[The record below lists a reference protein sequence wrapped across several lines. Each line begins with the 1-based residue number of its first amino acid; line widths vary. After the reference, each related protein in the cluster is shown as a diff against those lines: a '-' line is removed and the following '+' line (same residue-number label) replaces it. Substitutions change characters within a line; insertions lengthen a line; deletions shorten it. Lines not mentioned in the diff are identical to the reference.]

1 LGYKLREIEAES
13 KFCRELTLEAIGQAV
28 PVAAVQA
35 VLAETEACEQRE
47 RKLNMLVTVL
57 VTIAM
62 NLYSR
67 VSIGAV
73 MRKIAQGLRYIW
85 PDPEYRVPN
94 DSAISQRRYQL
105 GARPL
110 VALFHRI
117 CQPLA
122 TPNTPGAF
130 LFGMRLMAI
139 DGSIENIADTPEN
152 VAAFGRF
159 HGNRG
164 DSAFPQV
171 KAVYLAECGTH
182 AIVDAGFWPCHASE
196 RVGGLRMLRS
206 VGPGMLVMWDSGFHG
221 FDMVKRVVDQGAQ
234 VLARLPAHVKPQLV
248 RRLPDGSYLATIQPS
263 EYARRKQG
271 ECLLVRLIE
280 YTITDPNLPHTGE
293 IHRLLTTLLDPERY
307 PALDL
312 ACAYHER
319 WEIELVIDETDTHQR
334 LADRPLRSL
343 KPVGVI
349 QELYALLIA
358 HYAIRSLMHEA
369 AMQANLDPDRLSF
382 THALAVVQAAI
393 PEFQMTAPDLLPK
406 LYTRLLNDL
415 AAKPLPERRLRTN
428 PRVVKRKMSN
438 SRLKRPEHFGW
449 PQPSVRSFRQAVALI

>member
-1 LGYKLREIEAES
+1 LGFKLRDIEAES
-13 KFCRELTLEAIGQAV
+13 KFCRELTLAAIEQAV
-28 PVAAVQA
+28 PLAEVKA
-35 VLAETEACEQRE
+35 VLAETGVSEQRE
-47 RKLNMLVTVL
+47 RKLTMLVTVL

-62 NLYSR
+62 NIYSR
-67 VSIGAV
+67 ASIGEV
-73 MRKIAQGLRYIW
+73 MRKLAQGLRYIW
-85 PDPEYRVPN
+85 PDPEYRLPN

-110 VALFHRI
+110 VALFHRL

-130 LFGMRLMAI
+130 LFGLRLMAL
-139 DGSIENIADTPEN
+139 DGSTENIADTPEN
-152 VAAFGRF
+152 VATFGRF
-159 HGNRG
+159 HADRG

-182 AIVDAGFWPCHASE
+182 AVVDAGFWPCHTSE
-196 RVGGLRMLRS
+196 RLGGFRMLRS
-206 VGPGMLVMWDSGFHG
+206 VGPGMLVMWDTGFHD
-221 FDMVKRVVDQGAQ
+221 FDMVQRAVDRGAQ

-248 RRLPDGSYLATIQPS
+248 RRLPDGSYWATIRPS
-263 EYARRKQG
+263 AYARRKRG
-271 ECLLVRLIE
+271 ECLLVRIIE
-280 YTITDPNLPHTGE
+280 YTITDPHLPHAGE
-293 IHRLLTTLLDPERY
+293 IHRLLTTLLDPERC
-307 PALDL
+307 PATDL

-319 WEIELVIDETDTHQR
+319 WEVELVIDETDTHQR

-358 HYAIRSLMHEA
+358 HYAIRSLMHA
-369 AMQANLDPDRLSF
+369 AAVQADLDPDRLSF

-393 PEFQMTAPDLLPK
+393 PEFQMTAPELLPK
-406 LYTRLLNDL
+406 LYARLLNDL

-438 SRLKRPEHFGW
+438 FRLKRAEHFGW
-449 PQPSVRSFRQAVALI
+449 PQPSARSFRDAVVII

>member
-1 LGYKLREIEAES
+1 MGFKLREIEAES
-13 KFCRELTLEAIGQAV
+13 KFCRELTWEAIGQAV
-28 PVAAVQA
+28 PVAAVKA
-35 VLAETEACEQRE
+35 VLAETGACEQRE
-47 RKLNMLVTVL
+47 RKLNMLATVL
-57 VTIAM
+57 LTIAM
-62 NLYSR
+62 NIYSR
-67 VSIGAV
+67 ASIGEV
-73 MRKIAQGLRYIW
+73 MHKMAQGLRYIW
-85 PDPEYRVPN
+85 PDPDYSVPN
-94 DSAISQRRYQL
+94 ASAISQRRYQL

-110 VALFHRI
+110 VALFHRV

-122 TPNTPGAF
+122 TPETAGAF
-130 LFGMRLMAI
+130 LFGLRMMAI
-139 DGSIENIADTPEN
+139 DGSTENIADTPEN

-159 HGNRG
+159 HADRG

-182 AIVDAGFWPCHASE
+182 AIVDAGFWPCHTSE
-196 RVGGLRMLRS
+196 RVGGFRMLRS
-206 VGPGMLVMWDSGFHG
+206 VGPGMLVMWDTGFHD
-221 FDMVKRVVDQGAQ
+221 FDMVQAAVERGAQ

-263 EYARRKQG
+263 EYARRKHG
-271 ECLLVRLIE
+271 ECLLVRIIE
-280 YTITDPNLPHTGE
+280 YTITAPTLPHSGE
-293 IHRLLTTLLDPERY
+293 THRLLTTLLDPERY

-358 HYAIRSLMHEA
+358 HYAIRYLMHDA
-369 AMQANLDPDRLSF
+369 AVQVKLDPDRLSF

-393 PEFQMTAPDLLPK
+393 PEFQMTASDLLPK
-406 LYTRLLNDL
+406 LYARLLNDL

-438 SRLKRPEHFGW
+438 FRLKRPEHFGW
-449 PQPSVRSFRQAVALI
+449 PQPSAHSFREAVALI